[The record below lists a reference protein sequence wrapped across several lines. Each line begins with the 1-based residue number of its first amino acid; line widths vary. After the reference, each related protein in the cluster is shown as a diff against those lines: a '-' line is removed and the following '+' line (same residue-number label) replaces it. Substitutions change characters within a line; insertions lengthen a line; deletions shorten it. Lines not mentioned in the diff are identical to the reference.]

1 MDEPFAGLDSKSI
14 KELKDIINSHVEKGG
29 TVIIANHQDEI
40 VESKKIILR
49 LEE

>member
-14 KELKDIINSHVEKGG
+14 KELKDIINSHLKKGDS
-29 TVIIANHQDEI
+29 NNSKSSRRDC
-40 VESKKIILR
+40 ESKKIILR

>member
-29 TVIIANHQDEI
+29 TAIIANHQDEI
-40 VESKKIILR
+40 LVMKKILA
-49 LEE
+49 